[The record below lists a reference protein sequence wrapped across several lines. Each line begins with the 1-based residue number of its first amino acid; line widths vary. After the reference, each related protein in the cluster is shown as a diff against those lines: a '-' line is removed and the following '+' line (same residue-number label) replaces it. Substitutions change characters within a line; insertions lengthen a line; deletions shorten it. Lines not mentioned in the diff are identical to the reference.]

1 MLLVAAELMLRV
13 APTTIFLL
21 LFFFFPPGVWRFLPS
36 RFCGHM
42 LTTKDYILGGGVPG
56 VLGVKGCFVSG
67 IM

>member
-21 LFFFFPPGVWRFLPS
+21 LFFFFPGVWRFLPS

>member
-13 APTTIFLL
+13 APTTIFLH
-21 LFFFFPPGVWRFLPS
+21 LFFVGVWRFLPS
-36 RFCGHM
+36 RFYGHM
-42 LTTKDYILGGGVPG
+42 LRTKGYILGGGVPG